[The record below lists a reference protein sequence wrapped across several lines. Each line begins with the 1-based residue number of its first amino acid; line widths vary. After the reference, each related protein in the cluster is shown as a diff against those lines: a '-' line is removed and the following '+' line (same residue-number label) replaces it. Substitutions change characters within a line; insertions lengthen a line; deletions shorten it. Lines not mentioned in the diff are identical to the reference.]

1 MPCAQVRQQDYHK
14 GDAKDRQVYSTNC
27 TDRQWQYGIGLL
39 IARGLVASQPLHG
52 IELRTST
59 LDELAR
65 HLIVFICFNATEQI

>member
-1 MPCAQVRQQDYHK
+1 MPRAQVRQQDYHK

-27 TDRQWQYGIGLL
+27 ADRQCIGLL